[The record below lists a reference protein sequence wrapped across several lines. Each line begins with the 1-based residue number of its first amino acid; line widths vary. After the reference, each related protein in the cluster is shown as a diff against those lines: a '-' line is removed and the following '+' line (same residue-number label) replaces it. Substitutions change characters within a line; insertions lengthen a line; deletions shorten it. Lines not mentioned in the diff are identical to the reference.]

1 MAKESK
7 EKNKAIIMVTHD
19 DRMLKYCDKVYR
31 MQDGELRQER

>member
-1 MAKESK
+1 
-7 EKNKAIIMVTHD
+7 VTHD